1 MARYAI
7 GDIQG
12 CYRQLIELL
21 DIIQFNPSR
30 DVLYLVGDLVN
41 RGPQSLEVLKW
52 VYKNQDSVI
61 NVLGNHDIYLL
72 ARYNHLIRIDTE
84 DTLADVIRDKHIN
97 KYIDWLRSCP
107 LIYHDNQIILVHAGV
122 YPRMDFN
129 ALLHINHSISNHLK
143 AEDYPRFI
151 ESIFGNKPNNWNAEM
166 DSLKKMKFVVNAC
179 TRMRLLN
186 KHDYSLD
193 YKYKGVLGTA
203 PENLVPWFQTT
214 FDSSI
219 EKKIVFGH
227 WAALGFFHDHKYLSL
242 DTGCVWGRKLTAIN
256 LENFDIAQ
264 IAYSND

>member
-12 CYRQLIELL
+12 CYKQFMEILDLI
-21 DIIQFNPSR
+21 DFNPSH

-72 ARYNHLIRIDTE
+72 ARYNHLVKPDDE
-84 DTLADVIRDKHIN
+84 DTLSDVIRDKNIH
-97 KYIDWLRSCP
+97 KYINWLRSCP

-129 ALLHINHSISNHLK
+129 DLLHINHSISNHLK
-143 AEDYPRFI
+143 AADYPQFI
-151 ESIFGNKPNNWNAEM
+151 ESIFGNKPNHWDSSM
-166 DSLKKMKFVVNAC
+166 DSIKKMKFVVNAC

-186 KHDYSLD
+186 RNDFSLD
-193 YKYKGVLGTA
+193 YKFKGLLGNA
-203 PENLVPWFQTT
+203 PEDLVPWFHVK

-219 EKKIVFGH
+219 DKKIVFGH
-227 WAALGFFHDHKYLSL
+227 WAALGFFHDHKYLAL
-242 DTGCVWGRKLTAIN
+242 DTGCVWGRKLTAVN
-256 LENFDIAQ
+256 LENYEIHQ
-264 IAYSND
+264 VAYSAD